1 MEVCQY
7 EAQIETAIKEPKAET
22 LVLTDDGMHLTAF
35 WARLLCGCGTDGRFD
50 PIYVMENIIPLF
62 DSSYNFEIVDVKDW
76 KKSEFLQAYYNPETN
91 KIVIRSDVYE
101 RALAGIALDV
111 IIIAHE
117 VVHCIQS
124 IALRLLNAMQCV
136 EFKTAL
142 CGNDSYEM
150 QQHELQTD
158 KITSLVL
165 SPDSLTEGKTDEE
178 IMQKYLVSPLIQFVC
193 GLIKTAGKNLI
204 EALNDTNFFN
214 TEIKEVERCAV

>member
-7 EAQIETAIKEPKAET
+7 EAQIETAIKEPAAEA

-35 WARLLCGCGTDGRFD
+35 WARILCGCGTDGRFE

-62 DSSYNFEIVDVKDW
+62 DSSYNFEIIDVKDW

-111 IIIAHE
+111 VIIAHE

-124 IALRLLNAMQCV
+124 IVMRFLNAMQCV

-142 CGNDSYEM
+142 CSTDSSEM

-165 SPDSLTEGKTDEE
+165 SPERLIEGKTDEE

-193 GLIKTAGKNLI
+193 GLIKTAGKNLL
-204 EALNDTNFFN
+204 EALNDTRNF
-214 TEIKEVERCAV
+214 TQEVERCAV

>member
-7 EAQIETAIKEPKAET
+7 EAQIETAIKEPKAEAI
-22 LVLTDDGMHLTAF
+22 VLTDDGMHLTAF
-35 WARLLCGCGTDGRFD
+35 WARLLCGCGTDGRFE

-62 DSSYNFEIVDVKDW
+62 DSSFNYEIVETNAW
-76 KKSEFLQAYYNPETN
+76 NRNEFLQAYYNPEAN

-101 RALAGIALDV
+101 RALAGVALDV
-111 IIIAHE
+111 ITIAHE

-124 IALRLLNAMQCV
+124 IVMRFLNAMQCV

-142 CGNDSYEM
+142 CSNDSYEM

-165 SPDSLTEGKTDEE
+165 SPDRLTEGKTDDE
-178 IMQKYLVSPLIQFVC
+178 ILQQYFINPLIQFVC
-193 GLIKTAGKNLI
+193 GLVKTAGKNLMK
-204 EALNDTNFFN
+204 ALNDTNYFMQ
-214 TEIKEVERCAV
+214 EVERCAV